1 MAPYR
6 HCPFKA
12 SKYGILLSMNEN
24 ECHVFEAIEALPE
37 RDKVALYSSILDS
50 IQQQY
55 KNASN
60 PEPLASIEF

>member
-1 MAPYR
+1 
-6 HCPFKA
+6 
-12 SKYGILLSMNEN
+12 MNEN